1 MGLVMSNMGRYLRSL
16 FYYQD
21 SVLLS
26 LTPAI
31 MTRGQKSKA
40 RAREKRRQGLKDAQA
55 KEAEKA
61 ESPAGSDQASGDAK
75 PSTSTADF
83 PQHSESSAPSS
94 TASQGV
100 THGRSNNGEQGQ
112 GDGNEHSSG
121 ALLSTRSMQM
131 DLMTRK
137 TGMLMEYMLYKYNL
151 QQPMRRGEMLK
162 VINKRFK
169 EHFPEILKKASY
181 RLDVVFGLELKE
193 ILPHGQAYELVSKLD
208 FEDDGSRINEIGV
221 PTRGILIA
229 LLSVIYLN
237 KYCASKEDV
246 WYFLN
251 TLGVYDVIIQ
261 VFFGDIRK
269 LITEELVQEEYI
281 EYRQVPNSDPP
292 SYEFLWGPR
301 AYGEATEIKVMDFLA
316 KVSKALPGV
325 CLYRSEQDLIKEEE
339 EVQAAAAAKSG
350 TKGKAKERTKTKL
363 SRPTS
368 T

>member
-1 MGLVMSNMGRYLRSL
+1 M
-16 FYYQD
+16 
-21 SVLLS
+21 
-26 LTPAI
+26 P
-31 MTRGQKSKA
+31 RGQKSKA

-61 ESPAGSDQASGDAK
+61 EAPAGSDQASGDSK

-83 PQHSESSAPSS
+83 PQQSESSAPSS

-100 THGRSNNGEQGQ
+100 THGRSDKGDQGQ

-121 ALLSTRSMQM
+121 VLLSTRSMQM

-137 TGMLMEYMLYKYNL
+137 TGMLMEYMLYKYKV
-151 QQPMRRGEMLK
+151 QQPMKRGEMLK

-193 ILPHGQAYELVSKLD
+193 VQPHGQAYELVSKLD
-208 FEDDGSRINEIGV
+208 FEDDGSRSNELGV

-237 KYCASKEDV
+237 NYCAAEEDV

-251 TLGVYDVIIQ
+251 ALALFDGIPHLI
-261 VFFGDIRK
+261 FGDVRK
-269 LITEELVQEEYI
+269 LITEDLVQEKYLV
-281 EYRQVPNSDPP
+281 YRQVPNSDPP
-292 SYEFLWGPR
+292 SYQFLWGPR
-301 AYGEATEIKVMDFLA
+301 AYAETCQIKVMDFLA
-316 KVSKALPGV
+316 KISEALPGV
-325 CLYRSEQDLIKEEE
+325 CLSRYEQDLIKEEE
-339 EVQAAAAAKSG
+339 KAQAAAAAKSG
-350 TKGKAKERTKTKL
+350 TKGKAKGHTKTKL
-363 SRPTS
+363 SRPTHK
-368 T
+368 